1 MERIPNQRYTEE
13 FKEQAVYMAINET
26 KTKVKAARRLGIPK
40 ETLYGWIN
48 KYNETGSVTRSGKAV
63 ESNDIEA
70 ENARL
75 RRELAETK
83 MERDI
88 LTVRY
93 REKKRRRTSRKSR
106 TEHGTSFGRNEV
118 RVHKEDATPMPD
130 KNNVPGT

>member
-13 FKEQAVYMAINET
+13 FKEQAVHMALNET
-26 KTKVKAARRLGIPK
+26 KTKVEAARRLGIPK

-48 KYNETGSVTRSGKAV
+48 KYNETGSVMRSGKAV
-63 ESNDIEA
+63 KSNDVEE

-88 LTVRY
+88 L
-93 REKKRRRTSRKSR
+93 KKATAYFAKESQR
-106 TEHGTSFGRNEV
+106 GTRS
-118 RVHKEDATPMPD
+118 
-130 KNNVPGT
+130 